1 MTTTCP
7 CGASLQSPAEQA
19 HGVCNLCRVDAKRPA
34 RKRKRKPDFEDVALP
49 GWDAATKTW
58 AEP

>member
-1 MTTTCP
+1 MTGACP
-7 CGASLQSPAEQA
+7 CGAPLQHPAEQA
-19 HGVCNLCRVDAKRPA
+19 HGVCNCCRIDAKKPV

-49 GWDAATKTW
+49 GWDDETKTW